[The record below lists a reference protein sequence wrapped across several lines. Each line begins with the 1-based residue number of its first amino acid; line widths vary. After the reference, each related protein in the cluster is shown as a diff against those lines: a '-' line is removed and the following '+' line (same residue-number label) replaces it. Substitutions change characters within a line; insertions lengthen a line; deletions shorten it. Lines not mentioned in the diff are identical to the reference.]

1 MSDKSVVL
9 DGIDSERNYN
19 MSKILNFIVILYF
32 YTKLVNLA
40 WLDLNLYTHC

>member
-19 MSKILNFIVILYF
+19 MSKILNFIVIFYF

-40 WLDLNLYTHC
+40 WLDLTLYTHC